1 MSARWRYRVLELGGA
16 MRGVKAE
23 EMEALLNGAAADG
36 WELQQVIQRENS
48 NKFLAVFRK
57 SRGREQ
63 ETERGGRSKDSWI
76 GDWGL

>member
-1 MSARWRYRVLELGGA
+1 MSARYRYRVLELGGA

-23 EMEALLNGAAADG
+23 ELQALLNGAAADG

-57 SRGREQ
+57 RCGREEQ
-63 ETERGGRSKDSWI
+63 QKANTSQNWLS
-76 GDWGL
+76 DWGFN

>member
-1 MSARWRYRVLELGGA
+1 MSARYRYRVLELGGA

-23 EMEALLNGAAADG
+23 ELQALLNGAAADG

-57 SRGREQ
+57 RRGREEQ
-63 ETERGGRSKDSWI
+63 QKANTSQNWLS
-76 GDWGL
+76 DWGFN